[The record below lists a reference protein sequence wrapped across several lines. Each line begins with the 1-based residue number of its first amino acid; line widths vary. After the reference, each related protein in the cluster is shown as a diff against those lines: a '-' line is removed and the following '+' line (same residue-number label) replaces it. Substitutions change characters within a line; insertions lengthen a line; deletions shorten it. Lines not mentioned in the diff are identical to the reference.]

1 MTEENR
7 NDDNSP
13 GEVETSDDSN
23 GPETTEH
30 MDELPDVA
38 VGDDAI
44 SRFPEEVQAA
54 LTYAGENRYE
64 YGPRLRDVE
73 LTWNVISA
81 EPMPNGIVRVR
92 LEYLPMSGFRGQ
104 PGAEY
109 MDVDAGGAILAR
121 RLTRTPKENRP
132 FVLIGITAFSIVL
145 ALVLISLMT
154 VFKNDGG
161 DPLYVAGRT
170 LWIRAER
177 PEPQQYIIYE
187 GADTT
192 GTVHTWAMSPN
203 DIQANDLVYIKVTLI
218 NQTSGTISLLIDEN
232 AAKLLD
238 SNRTDYDP
246 VNTLDGAYPVEMNE
260 RYLVDDF
267 IPIWG
272 SVRLNENEQ
281 VTGMLVYEVPKG
293 SSFSQL
299 RWRAT
304 DTAVIHYD

>member
-7 NDDNSP
+7 NDDNSTD
-13 GEVETSDDSN
+13 EVETSTDGN
-23 GPETTEH
+23 GPQTAEH
-30 MDELPDVA
+30 MDELTDVA

-54 LTYAGENRYE
+54 LVYAEENRYE
-64 YGPRLRDVE
+64 YGPRLRDAE
-73 LTWNVISA
+73 LTWNVVSA
-81 EPMPNGIVRVR
+81 EPMPNGIARVR

-104 PGAEY
+104 AGTEY
-109 MDVDAGGAILAR
+109 MDIDAGGAILAR
-121 RLTRTPKENRP
+121 RLIRTPKENRP
-132 FVLIGITAFSIVL
+132 LVLIGITAFSVAL

-154 VFKNDGG
+154 VFKHDGG

-170 LWIRAER
+170 LWLRAER
-177 PEPQQYIIYE
+177 PKPQQYIVYK

-192 GTVHTWAMSPN
+192 GAVHTWAMKPN
-203 DIQANDLVYIKVTLI
+203 DVQANDLVYIKVTLI
-218 NQTSGTISLLIDEN
+218 NQTSGTVSLLVDEN

-238 SNRTDYDP
+238 GDRTDYDP
-246 VNTLDGAYPVEMNE
+246 VNTLDGAYPAEMNQ

-267 IPIWG
+267 IPMWG
-272 SVRLNENEQ
+272 SIKLNENEQ

>member
-7 NDDNSP
+7 NDDNSTD
-13 GEVETSDDSN
+13 EVETSTDGN
-23 GPETTEH
+23 GPQTAEH
-30 MDELPDVA
+30 MDELTDVA

-54 LTYAGENRYE
+54 LVYAEENRYE
-64 YGPRLRDVE
+64 YGPRLRDAE
-73 LTWNVISA
+73 LTWNVVSA
-81 EPMPNGIVRVR
+81 EPMPNGIARVR

-104 PGAEY
+104 AGTEY
-109 MDVDAGGAILAR
+109 MDIDAGGAILAR
-121 RLTRTPKENRP
+121 RLIRTPKENRP
-132 FVLIGITAFSIVL
+132 LVLIGITAFSVAL

-154 VFKNDGG
+154 VFKHDGG

-177 PEPQQYIIYE
+177 PEPQQYIVYK

-192 GTVHTWAMSPN
+192 GAVHTWAMKPN
-203 DIQANDLVYIKVTLI
+203 DVQANDLVYIKVTLI
-218 NQTSGTISLLIDEN
+218 NQTSGTVSLLVDEN

-238 SNRTDYDP
+238 GDRTDYDP
-246 VNTLDGAYPVEMNE
+246 VNTLDGAYPAEMNQ

-267 IPIWG
+267 IPMWG
-272 SVRLNENEQ
+272 SIKLNENEQ